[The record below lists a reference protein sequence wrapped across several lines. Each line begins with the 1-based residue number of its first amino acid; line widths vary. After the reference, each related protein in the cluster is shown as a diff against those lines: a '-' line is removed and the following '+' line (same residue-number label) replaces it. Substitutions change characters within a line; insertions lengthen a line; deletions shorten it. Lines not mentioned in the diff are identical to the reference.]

1 MPMYEYRCANCGRLY
16 EQLRRMSEADEGL
29 RCPYCESDDVKRQVS
44 ACAVRS
50 SGGAGCGSGSG
61 GRGFT

>member
-16 EQLRRMSEADEGL
+16 EQLRRMPEADKDL
-29 RCPYCESDDVKRQVS
+29 RCPHCESEDVKRQFS
-44 ACAVRS
+44 ACSVRGAT
-50 SGGAGCGSGSG
+50 GGGCGTG